1 MVRPLWQLVLEDPS
15 NLTCDECFA
24 LMECYAEV
32 LAGGGTTILP
42 QVLNHLKRCPYCAA
56 QHREA
61 LRRLIAS
68 LSDGDMSP
76 LPGLVG
82 SNGSEANGYNGPSP
96 YAGGE
101 NRGREAMGK
110 LLGLIVNPV
119 AGMGGSVGLK
129 GTDGAMY
136 QKALAMGAEP
146 VTPNR
151 TRDLLTHIEH
161 MHDVSLLVAPGEM
174 GERHVEGF
182 GVPFEVIG
190 ATGLETSAEDTKG
203 IAREMVDRGIELL
216 IFVGGDGTARDICD
230 AIGSSVPVVAVPAG
244 VKVFSAAFAVSA
256 RAAAEMV
263 DAFLEGTDVVEEEV
277 LDIDEEA
284 FREDRLASRLY
295 GVLLV
300 PEVRQFLQPG
310 KASSSVGKTAVQ
322 SKQEIAT
329 YVVEGMDPET
339 LYLLGP
345 GTTLKAIA
353 DELGVAKTLLG
364 VDAVH
369 AGVLV
374 GKDLNERGILD
385 SLQRHTKSK
394 IVVTPIGGNGFI
406 LGRGSKQFTP
416 EVIRE
421 VGTNNIM
428 VVGTRD
434 KVSQLECLRVD
445 SGDPEIDEMFRG
457 YVRVTVGH
465 GEAMLMEVR
474 A

>member
-1 MVRPLWQLVLEDPS
+1 MRKS
-15 NLTCDECFA
+15 
-24 LMECYAEV
+24 
-32 LAGGGTTILP
+32 
-42 QVLNHLKRCPYCAA
+42 
-56 QHREA
+56 
-61 LRRLIAS
+61 
-68 LSDGDMSP
+68 
-76 LPGLVG
+76 
-82 SNGSEANGYNGPSP
+82 
-96 YAGGE
+96 
-101 NRGREAMGK
+101 
-110 LLGLIVNPV
+110 LGLIVNPV

-129 GTDGAMY
+129 GTDGTMY
-136 QKALAMGAEP
+136 QKALALGAEP
-146 VTPNR
+146 VAPMR
-151 TRDLLTHIEH
+151 TRDLLARIRHKD
-161 MHDVSLLVAPGEM
+161 DVSLLVAPGEM
-174 GERHVEGF
+174 GEQHVEGSV
-182 GVPFEVIG
+182 VPFEVIG
-190 ATGLETSAEDTKG
+190 EIGQETSAEDTER
-203 IAREMVDRGIELL
+203 IAREMVDHGIELL
-216 IFVGGDGTARDICD
+216 IFVGGDGTARDVCD
-230 AIGSSVPVVAVPAG
+230 AIDSRVPVVAVPAG

-263 DAFLEGTDVVEEEV
+263 DAFLEGSAVTEEEV

-284 FREDRLASRLY
+284 FRKDRLASRLY
-295 GVLLV
+295 GYLLV

-310 KASSSVGKTAVQ
+310 KAASSVGKTAVQ

-329 YVVEGMDPET
+329 YVVEGMNAET

-385 SLQRHTKSK
+385 LVERHRKSK

-416 EVIRE
+416 EVIRQ

-434 KVSQLECLRVD
+434 KVGQLECLRVD
-445 SGDPEIDEMFRG
+445 SGDLELDEMFKG
-457 YVRVTVGH
+457 YVRVAVGY

-474 A
+474 C

>member
-1 MVRPLWQLVLEDPS
+1 MDP
-15 NLTCDECFA
+15 
-24 LMECYAEV
+24 
-32 LAGGGTTILP
+32 I
-42 QVLNHLKRCPYCAA
+42 
-56 QHREA
+56 
-61 LRRLIAS
+61 RR
-68 LSDGDMSP
+68 
-76 LPGLVG
+76 
-82 SNGSEANGYNGPSP
+82 ANGTPD
-96 YAGGE
+96 AGGE
-101 NRGREAMGK
+101 NRGRETMGK
-110 LLGLIVNPV
+110 TLGLIVNPV

-136 QKALAMGAEP
+136 QKALALGAEP
-146 VTPNR
+146 VTPRR
-151 TRDLLTHIEH
+151 TRDLLAHIQHKDEF
-161 MHDVSLLVAPGEM
+161 SLLVAPREM
-174 GERHVEGF
+174 GEQHAEGF
-182 GVPFEVIG
+182 DLPFTIIEEIG
-190 ATGLETSAEDTKG
+190 RETSAEDTKR
-203 IAREMVDRGIELL
+203 IAREMVDRGVELL

-230 AIGSSVPVVAVPAG
+230 AIGSRVPVVAVPAG

-263 DAFLEGTDVVEEEV
+263 DAFLEGNGVTEEEV
-277 LDIDEEA
+277 LDIDEDA

-295 GVLLV
+295 GYLLV
-300 PEVRQFLQPG
+300 PEVGQFLQPG
-310 KASSSVGKTAVQ
+310 KAASSVGKTAVQ

-385 SLQRHTKSK
+385 LLERHTKSK

-416 EVIRE
+416 EVVRQ

-445 SGDPEIDEMFRG
+445 SGDMKLDEMFRG
-457 YVRVTVGH
+457 YARVTVGY

-474 A
+474 C